1 MTQWLKKNW
10 FLLGLIAVAALPLM
24 DITGVTVDA
33 GRWLKANRGPDIIII
48 LIFFLS
54 GLALNT
60 SQIRAGFADYTGTLL
75 ALVVIFL
82 VSPIV
87 AIAFSALP
95 LSTGVL
101 IGLLLVAAMPTTLSS
116 GVVMSGAAGGNM
128 AHALLITIIANSL
141 AVVTIPVTLE
151 LLLAFAGQEKEVVI
165 DQLPIM
171 LKIAKLVLL
180 PLILGIVIRNR
191 GGQWVQ
197 PILPY
202 ISILN
207 QTGILTVVWMASCQ
221 GREAIVGSLGS
232 VPLVIGLTFA
242 FHLVLVLIALFATG
256 LTGIGK
262 GRRESVILMGGQK
275 TLPLSIILQVSL
287 FPEYGLALVVC
298 VLHHITHLAMDGFL
312 VQYLKEKR

>member
-24 DITGVTVDA
+24 DLTGVTVDA
-33 GRWLKANRGPDIIII
+33 GRWLKANHGPDIIIV

-60 SQIRAGFADYTGTLL
+60 SQIRAGFADYQGTLL

-87 AIAFSALP
+87 AVGFSALP

-180 PLILGIVIRNR
+180 PLILGIVIRNKC
-191 GGQWVQ
+191 GTWVQ

-202 ISILN
+202 TSILN

-232 VPLVIGLTFA
+232 VPLVIALTFA